1 MVNTRF
7 KLISVAT
14 VAALA
19 LVGCSSTDGDTSA
32 ETSSA
37 AASSEAITIED
48 NHGTQEITSAESV
61 VATDNRA
68 FELLD
73 RWGVDLVAAPIQL
86 VPFTVTSYKE
96 NADIADLG
104 THREP
109 DLEALAAAPP
119 DLIINGQRCAQYYDD
134 ITTLAPGATVVELD
148 PRDGEAL
155 DQELIRQVE
164 SLGQIFG
171 EEEDAATI
179 VDDFNAALER
189 AKAAYAE
196 ISDQTVMAVNVS
208 GGNVGYIAPSVGRT
222 YGPIFDLLGLTPALE
237 VGNASS
243 DHEGD
248 DINVEAIAQSNPDL
262 ILVMDRDGGTNS
274 RTEAEYVPAEQIIS
288 ENEVLANVSAIRE
301 DNVFYAPADTY
312 TNENIITYTEIL
324 NGLADLFEEAAK

>member
-37 AASSEAITIED
+37 AASSEVITIED

-109 DLEALAAAPP
+109 DLEALAAAQP
-119 DLIINGQRCAQYYDD
+119 DLIINGQRFAQYYDD
-134 ITTLAPGATVVELD
+134 ITTLAPDATVVELD

-189 AKAAYAE
+189 AKAPTLRSLIRPSWPSMSPAATLAT
-196 ISDQTVMAVNVS
+196 SLQAWVVPTDQSSTC
-208 GGNVGYIAPSVGRT
+208 SV
-222 YGPIFDLLGLTPALE
+222 
-237 VGNASS
+237 
-243 DHEGD
+243 
-248 DINVEAIAQSNPDL
+248 
-262 ILVMDRDGGTNS
+262 
-274 RTEAEYVPAEQIIS
+274 
-288 ENEVLANVSAIRE
+288 
-301 DNVFYAPADTY
+301 
-312 TNENIITYTEIL
+312 
-324 NGLADLFEEAAK
+324 